1 MGLLYYWFEYSDLYL
16 CMLFILK
23 SHIVIFCHKNKAL
36 LQQAFF
42 VCTCI
47 HVYTDIQY
55 KYNFIHKSA

>member
-1 MGLLYYWFEYSDLYL
+1 MYAPYF
-16 CMLFILK
+16 K
-23 SHIVIFCHKNKAL
+23 SHTVIFCHKNKAL